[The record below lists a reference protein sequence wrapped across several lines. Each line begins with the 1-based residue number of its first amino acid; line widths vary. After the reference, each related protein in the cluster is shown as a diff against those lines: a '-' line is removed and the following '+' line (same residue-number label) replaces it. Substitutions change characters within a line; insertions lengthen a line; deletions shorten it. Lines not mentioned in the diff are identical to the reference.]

1 MPKTWY
7 ASQIGFEVAAEYSTD
22 MIQKVLLLEVY
33 WSELKSTFDFGFIVQ
48 DGMTAL
54 HRAAIIGRDSMVR
67 FLLKSGADV
76 RAMDKVNSY
85 TD

>member
-1 MPKTWY
+1 
-7 ASQIGFEVAAEYSTD
+7 
-22 MIQKVLLLEVY
+22 
-33 WSELKSTFDFGFIVQ
+33 
-48 DGMTAL
+48 MTAL

-85 TD
+85 TDLMPLTMSFLNTVL